1 MSNQLVG
8 TVYQRIM
15 DDVIENCQTTFE
27 EDGVNQQTLDD
38 LRKTWQTKLSALHV
52 GSFPWEPPPAPQPM
66 ANPTVPS
73 NIPRPQQVPSS
84 GVPTPSAPAQSNGA
98 SGVRIKNEP
107 GYEQQGFQTNGL
119 PPNYGNTVAQ
129 QRAAANL
136 QQKFGAGAN
145 VQISQLQ
152 AQAAMGTPG
161 GQPQRSPMNIQLPP
175 QMTDQQ
181 RQEQVEFKRR
191 QQAQQYQNLQHAQQ
205 RPMVNNAQTDG
216 ADEWDGYIAQR
227 RLDASKDPGKTH
239 EADLTIR
246 QQVEQMNRSM
256 EGGGLMMPLADQSKL
271 PQMKKRKTV
280 NPEAGPRGSYSD
292 LAAAQSSDYEPVP
305 RISQMDGDDE
315 DEDDDKTGIKD
326 ELFDD
331 DDDDEDAINSDLD
344 DPDDNVIEEEPED
357 GRPQQ
362 IMLCT
367 YDKVARVKNKW
378 KCTLKDGVLTTGGK
392 EYVFHRAQVKTDK
405 APPPL
410 PVYSQAIVCNG
421 MVYCSGQVA
430 MHPESKTMIQG
441 GISDR
446 TAQCFKNLS
455 AVLEEAG
462 SSMKNV
468 VRVGVFLTDMT
479 NFAAMN
485 KCRTCVAVKELPMRT
500 DVEIELIAHL

>member
-1 MSNQLVG
+1 
-8 TVYQRIM
+8 
-15 DDVIENCQTTFE
+15 
-27 EDGVNQQTLDD
+27 
-38 LRKTWQTKLSALHV
+38 
-52 GSFPWEPPPAPQPM
+52 M

-73 NIPRPQQVPSS
+73 NVPRPQQVPSS
-84 GVPTPSAPAQSNGA
+84 GMPTSSAPAPSNGA
-98 SGVRIKNEP
+98 GGVRIKTEP

-119 PPNYGNTVAQ
+119 TPNYGNSIAQ

-145 VQISQLQ
+145 VQINQLQ

-161 GQPQRSPMNIQLPP
+161 GQPQRSPMNIQLPT
-175 QMTDQQ
+175 QMSDQQ
-181 RQEQVEFKRR
+181 RQEQAELKRR

-216 ADEWDGYIAQR
+216 ADEWDGFVAKQR
-227 RLDASKDPGKTH
+227 HDALRDPNKTH

-256 EGGGLMMPLADQSKL
+256 EGGGLMLPLANQPKL
-271 PQMKKRKTV
+271 PQMKKSKTGST
-280 NPEAGPRGSYSD
+280 EAGPNGLYANPAATQLSGSKCS
-292 LAAAQSSDYEPVP
+292 P
-305 RISQMDGDDE
+305 RIPQMDGDEE

-326 ELFDD
+326 ELF

-392 EYVFHRAQVKTDK
+392 E
-405 APPPL
+405 
-410 PVYSQAIVCNG
+410 
-421 MVYCSGQVA
+421 
-430 MHPESKTMIQG
+430 
-441 GISDR
+441 
-446 TAQCFKNLS
+446 
-455 AVLEEAG
+455 
-462 SSMKNV
+462 
-468 VRVGVFLTDMT
+468 
-479 NFAAMN
+479 
-485 KCRTCVAVKELPMRT
+485 
-500 DVEIELIAHL
+500 

>member
-1 MSNQLVG
+1 
-8 TVYQRIM
+8 
-15 DDVIENCQTTFE
+15 
-27 EDGVNQQTLDD
+27 
-38 LRKTWQTKLSALHV
+38 
-52 GSFPWEPPPAPQPM
+52 M

-73 NIPRPQQVPSS
+73 NVPRPQQVPSS
-84 GVPTPSAPAQSNGA
+84 AVPASSAPAQSNGA
-98 SGVRIKNEP
+98 GGVRIKTEP
-107 GYEQQGFQTNGL
+107 GYEQQGFPNNGL
-119 PPNYGNTVAQ
+119 PPNYGNTIAQ

-145 VQISQLQ
+145 AQISQLQ

-175 QMTDQQ
+175 QMNDQQ
-181 RQEQVEFKRR
+181 RQDQAEYKRR

-216 ADEWDGYIAQR
+216 ADEWDGYVAQR
-227 RLDASKDPGKTH
+227 RLDASKDPSKTY

-271 PQMKKRKTV
+271 PQTKKRKTV
-280 NPEAGPRGSYSD
+280 NTEAGPSSSYPN
-292 LAAAQSSDYEPVP
+292 LAAAQSSNSKHMP
-305 RISQMDGDDE
+305 RIPQMDGDE
-315 DEDDDKTGIKD
+315 DEDDDDKIGIKD
-326 ELFDD
+326 ELFD

-392 EYVFHRAQVKTDK
+392 EYVFHRAQ
-405 APPPL
+405 
-410 PVYSQAIVCNG
+410 G
-421 MVYCSGQVA
+421 
-430 MHPESKTMIQG
+430 E
-441 GISDR
+441 
-446 TAQCFKNLS
+446 F
-455 AVLEEAG
+455 EW
-462 SSMKNV
+462 
-468 VRVGVFLTDMT
+468 
-479 NFAAMN
+479 
-485 KCRTCVAVKELPMRT
+485 
-500 DVEIELIAHL
+500 